1 MTSSKPRNSLSLSEQ
16 LALLENPAPTDFDPE
31 APEEDYGHSEKSEGS
46 GDEESEEDLG
56 RAHYIT
62 VGKSKLRKGNPVL
75 LDPKYNGARISRE
88 KLYQGEVE
96 DHRMDGS
103 DDDSEDSDGDGSE
116 DDADEKKVGNRK
128 NDEIP
133 TDEGDDIDSDDALG
147 SDEDKFSGFKFLGSS
162 TTKEGVNATRGMKV
176 VDNSSSD
183 GEPGTDPDDEAIL
196 NEEKD
201 SDKDNASDVEGN
213 LLSHSK
219 DGYEEDES
227 EDEESEDDGDEG
239 SDEGAQDAE
248 AKRREELK
256 KLITE
261 EQKNVVANIS
271 KAVKADAEKGT
282 AVKQQQKTFDS
293 LLGARIKLQKAIVAT
308 NSLPTPSQPASSPQ
322 PLPETYKAAED
333 AALNLWS
340 TLTDLRCELSS
351 PSTPKRKHDDMDT
364 STPALWAKMQKL
376 EAEVHPNRLSILD
389 KWSTKTSS
397 VSTVTLARKLNNS
410 AQRSLTATINETLM
424 TGLNRHVQKTRVP
437 RSCAPTKV
445 ESGEDVEVY
454 DDSDFYQMLLKAL
467 VDQRMIDNANSG
479 GPNGAV
485 RWTTALRDAKVKK
498 AVDTK
503 ASKGRKLKYQVQEK
517 LQNFMAPI
525 ANNSWNEHQIDELF
539 GSLLGQ
545 RVRVDED
552 SENEEEA
559 EFEGL
564 RLFKS

>member
-88 KLYQGEVE
+88 KLYQDEVE

-116 DDADEKKVGNRK
+116 GDADEKKVGNRES
-128 NDEIP
+128 DEIP
-133 TDEGDDIDSDDALG
+133 TDEDDDIDSDDVLG

-176 VDNSSSD
+176 VDDSSSD

-201 SDKDNASDVEGN
+201 SDKDNASDVESK
-213 LLSHSK
+213 LLSHSE
-219 DGYEEDES
+219 DGYGEDES

-271 KAVKADAEKGT
+271 KAFKADAEKGT

-293 LLGARIKLQKAIVAT
+293 LLGIRIKLQKAIVAT

-322 PLPETYKAAED
+322 PVLETYKAAED
-333 AALNLWS
+333 AALNLWN

-351 PSTPKRKHDDMDT
+351 PSTPKRKHDGMDT

-376 EAEVHPNRLSILD
+376 EAEVHPNRLSTLD

-454 DDSDFYQMLLKAL
+454 DDSDLYQMLLKAL

-552 SENEEEA
+552 SENEEA

>member
-31 APEEDYGHSEKSEGS
+31 APEEEYNHSEKSGGS
-46 GDEESEEDLG
+46 GDEEENEEDLG

-88 KLYQGEVE
+88 KLYQGEDE
-96 DHRMDGS
+96 DLPMDGS

-116 DDADEKKVGNRK
+116 DDTDEKKAEDRENG
-128 NDEIP
+128 EIP
-133 TDEGDDIDSDDALG
+133 TDEDDDIDSDDALG
-147 SDEDKFSGFKFLGSS
+147 SDEDKFSRFKFLGSS

-176 VDNSSSD
+176 VDDSSSD
-183 GEPGTDPDDEAIL
+183 GESGTNPDDEAIL

-201 SDKDNASDVEGN
+201 SDEDDASDVESG
-213 LLSHSK
+213 LLGHNE
-219 DGYEEDES
+219 DENEEGEDDEDES
-227 EDEESEDDGDEG
+227 
-239 SDEGAQDAE
+239 SDESSQDAE

-256 KLITE
+256 RLITE

-271 KAVKADAEKGT
+271 KAVKADTEKGT

-293 LLGARIKLQKAIVAT
+293 LLGVRIKLQKAIVAT
-308 NSLPTPSQPASSPQ
+308 NSLPTPSQPAPSPQ
-322 PLPETYKAAED
+322 SVSGTYRAAED
-333 AALNLWS
+333 AVLNLWS

-351 PSTPKRKHDDMDT
+351 PSTLKRKHDDTDT

-376 EAEVHPNRLSILD
+376 EEGVHPNRLSTLD
-389 KWSTKTSS
+389 KWSTRTSS
-397 VSTVTLARKLNNS
+397 VSTVMLARKLNNS
-410 AQRSLTATINETLM
+410 AQRGLTATINETLM
-424 TGLNRHVQKTRVP
+424 TDLNRHVQKTRVP

-445 ESGEDVEVY
+445 ESGEDVEIY

-467 VDQRMIDNANSG
+467 VDQRMVDGSNSG
-479 GPNGAV
+479 GASSAI
-485 RWTTALRDAKVKK
+485 RWTTALRDARVKK
-498 AVDTK
+498 TVDTK
-503 ASKGRKLKYQVQEK
+503 ASKGRKLRYQVQEK
-517 LQNFMAPI
+517 LQNFIAPI
-525 ANNSWNEHQIDELF
+525 ANNSWSERQIDELF

-552 SENEEEA
+552 SENEEEV
-559 EFEGL
+559 ELDGL

>member
-1 MTSSKPRNSLSLSEQ
+1 MTSSKPRNSLSFSEQ

-31 APEEDYGHSEKSEGS
+31 APEEDYNHNEKSEDS
-46 GDEESEEDLG
+46 GDEEENEEDLG

-62 VGKSKLRKGNPVL
+62 VGKSRLRKGNPVL

-88 KLYQGEVE
+88 KLYQDKDK

-103 DDDSEDSDGDGSE
+103 DEDSEDSDGDGNE
-116 DDADEKKVGNRK
+116 DDVDEPKAENRE
-128 NDEIP
+128 NGEIP
-133 TDEGDDIDSDDALG
+133 TDEDDDIDSDDALG
-147 SDEDKFSGFKFLGSS
+147 SDEDRFSGFKFLGSS
-162 TTKEGVNATRGMKV
+162 TTKEGVNSTRGMKV
-176 VDNSSSD
+176 VDESGSD
-183 GEPGTDPDDEAIL
+183 GEPGTDPNDEVIL
-196 NEEKD
+196 NEEND
-201 SDKDNASDVEGN
+201 SDEDEASDVEGG
-213 LLSHSK
+213 LLSHN
-219 DGYEEDES
+219 EDED
-227 EDEESEDDGDEG
+227 EDEEDDEEES

-261 EQKNVVANIS
+261 EQKNVVASIS
-271 KAVKADAEKGT
+271 KAVKADTEKGT

-293 LLGARIKLQKAIVAT
+293 LLGVRIKLQKAIIAT
-308 NSLPTPSQPASSPQ
+308 NSLPTPLQPAPSLQSV
-322 PLPETYKAAED
+322 PETYKAAED

-340 TLTDLRCELSS
+340 ALTDLRCELSS
-351 PSTPKRKHDDMDT
+351 PSTLKRKHDYTDT
-364 STPALWAKMQKL
+364 STPALWAKMQRL
-376 EAEVHPNRLSILD
+376 EGEVHPNRLSTLD

-397 VSTVTLARKLNNS
+397 VSTVTLARKLNNGV
-410 AQRSLTATINETLM
+410 QRGLTATINETLM
-424 TGLNRHVQKTRVP
+424 TDLNRHVQKTRVP

-467 VDQRMIDNANSG
+467 VDQRMVDGANSG
-479 GPNGAV
+479 GASGAV

-525 ANNSWNEHQIDELF
+525 SNNNWSERQIDELF

-552 SENEEEA
+552 SENEEEV
-559 EFEGL
+559 ELDGL

>member
-31 APEEDYGHSEKSEGS
+31 APEEDYNHSEKSEGS
-46 GDEESEEDLG
+46 GDEENEDLG

-75 LDPKYNGARISRE
+75 SDPKYNGARISRE
-88 KLYQGEVE
+88 KLYRDEDE

-116 DDADEKKVGNRK
+116 EDADEKKARNRE
-128 NDEIP
+128 NGEIP
-133 TDEGDDIDSDDALG
+133 TDEDDDIDSDDALG

-162 TTKEGVNATRGMKV
+162 TTKGGVKATRGMKV
-176 VDNSSSD
+176 AGDSSSD
-183 GEPGTDPDDEAIL
+183 GESGTDPDNDAIL

-201 SDKDNASDVEGN
+201 TDEDDSSDVESD
-213 LLSHSK
+213 LLSHNE
-219 DGYEEDES
+219 DGDEEDED
-227 EDEESEDDGDEG
+227 EDEDEDGEDEDES
-239 SDEGAQDAE
+239 SDEGAQDADT
-248 AKRREELK
+248 KRREELK

-271 KAVKADAEKGT
+271 KAVKADTEKGT
-282 AVKQQQKTFDS
+282 AVKQQQKIFDS
-293 LLGARIKLQKAIVAT
+293 LLGVRIKLQKAIVAA
-308 NSLPTPSQPASSPQ
+308 NSLPAPSQPAPSHQ
-322 PLPETYKAAED
+322 PVSETYKAAED
-333 AALNLWS
+333 AALNLWN

-351 PSTPKRKHDDMDT
+351 SSALKRKHDDADT
-364 STPALWAKMQKL
+364 STSALWAKMQKL
-376 EAEVHPNRLSILD
+376 EGEVHINRLSTLD
-389 KWSTKTSS
+389 KWSAKTSS
-397 VSTVTLARKLNNS
+397 VSTGTLARKLNNT
-410 AQRSLTATINETLM
+410 AQRGLTATISETLM
-424 TGLNRHVQKTRVP
+424 TDLNRHVQKTRVP

-445 ESGEDVEVY
+445 GSGEDVEVY

-467 VDQRMIDNANSG
+467 VDQRMVDNANSG
-479 GPNGAV
+479 GASGAI

-498 AVDTK
+498 VVDTK

-517 LQNFMAPI
+517 LQNFIAPI

-552 SENEEEA
+552 SEEEE
-559 EFEGL
+559 EVELDGL

>member
-31 APEEDYGHSEKSEGS
+31 APVEDYGHSEKSEGS

-56 RAHYIT
+56 RAHYIA

-88 KLYQGEVE
+88 KLYQDEAE
-96 DHRMDGS
+96 DHRMGGS

-116 DDADEKKVGNRK
+116 DNADEKKAGNRG
-128 NDEIP
+128 NDGIP
-133 TDEGDDIDSDDALG
+133 TDEDDDIDSDDALG
-147 SDEDKFSGFKFLGSS
+147 SEEDKFSGFKFLGSS
-162 TTKEGVNATRGMKV
+162 TTKEGVSATRGMKI
-176 VDNSSSD
+176 VDDSSSD
-183 GEPGTDPDDEAIL
+183 GEPGTNPDDEAIL

-201 SDKDNASDVEGN
+201 SDKDDASDVESG
-213 LLSHSK
+213 LLSHNE
-219 DGYEEDES
+219 DGD
-227 EDEESEDDGDEG
+227 EDDGGEGEDDEDEG

-248 AKRREELK
+248 AKCREELR
-256 KLITE
+256 KLIAE

-271 KAVKADAEKGT
+271 KAVKADTEKGT
-282 AVKQQQKTFDS
+282 AVKQQQKAFDS
-293 LLGARIKLQKAIVAT
+293 LLGVRIKLQKAIVAT

-322 PLPETYKAAED
+322 PVSETHKAAED
-333 AALNLWS
+333 AALNLWN

-351 PSTPKRKHDDMDT
+351 PSTPKRKHDDTDT

-376 EAEVHPNRLSILD
+376 EAEVHPNRLSTLD

-397 VSTVTLARKLNNS
+397 VSTVMLARKLNNS
-410 AQRSLTATINETLM
+410 AQRGLTATINETLM
-424 TGLNRHVQKTRVP
+424 TGLNRHVQRTRVP

-467 VDQRMIDNANSG
+467 VDQRMVDNASSSG
-479 GPNGAV
+479 ANGAV

-552 SENEEEA
+552 SENEEVELD
-559 EFEGL
+559 GL
-564 RLFKS
+564 KLFKS